1 MFLEKSMNIFV
12 EIMQHKM
19 HNKGTESVTRGNQN
33 YDLTTS
39 GKSNKCSMW
48 KNKRKREANRKYIL
62 PFAEMNFSRTF
73 VIFLFI
79 LSVLP
84 ITLSDS
90 FNNQKPSNLHDQKYA
105 IGKSIPRKP

>member
-1 MFLEKSMNIFV
+1 MNIFV
-12 EIMQHKM
+12 DIMQLKM
-19 HNKGTESVTRGNQN
+19 HSTGTQSVTTGNQT

-39 GKSNKCSMW
+39 GKSNKCPMW

-73 VIFLFI
+73 VIFSFI

>member
-1 MFLEKSMNIFV
+1 MNIFV
-12 EIMQHKM
+12 DIMQLKM
-19 HNKGTESVTRGNQN
+19 HNKGTQSVTRGNPN
-33 YDLTTS
+33 YDLTTC
-39 GKSNKCSMW
+39 GKSNKCPMW

-62 PFAEMNFSRTF
+62 PSAEMNFSRTF

-90 FNNQKPSNLHDQKYA
+90 FNNQKPSNLHDHKYA